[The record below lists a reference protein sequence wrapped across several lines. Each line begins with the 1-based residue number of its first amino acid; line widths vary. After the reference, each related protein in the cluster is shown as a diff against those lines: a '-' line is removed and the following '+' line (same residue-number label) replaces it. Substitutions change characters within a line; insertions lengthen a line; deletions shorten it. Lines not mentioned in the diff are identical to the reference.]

1 LASTWLRLAAS
12 GVLGLASV
20 CALRPAAASSFTVS
34 PIQIDL
40 GAGHRT
46 AVVTVHSDQD
56 ESMLL
61 QAQVLAWSQPGG
73 VDALVDTSEVLVT
86 PAVFTLAAH
95 GQQVVRIALR
105 TDPDRVLERDFR
117 LIVQEVPGAVQPN
130 FTGLNIALRMSLPV
144 FVLPAGK
151 VAPAVAFSA
160 DWDAVSHQLSV
171 VATNSGSAHI
181 QFRGLEARLDA
192 NTEGSGWRDPVL
204 KYVLPGSRM
213 TWHWDVPAGTVLP
226 PQLYIQADS
235 DQGPL
240 SATVET
246 AASPAQP

>member
-1 LASTWLRLAAS
+1 
-12 GVLGLASV
+12 
-20 CALRPAAASSFTVS
+20 VS

-61 QAQVLAWSQPGG
+61 QAQVLAWSQPDG
-73 VDALVDTSEVLVT
+73 VDALSDTSEVLVT
-86 PAVFTLAAH
+86 PAVFTLPAH

-105 TDPDRVLERDFR
+105 SDPDREQERDFR
-117 LIVQEVPGAVQPN
+117 LIVEEVPGAVQPN

-144 FVLPAGK
+144 FVLPAAK
-151 VAPAVAFSA
+151 AAPAVAFSA
-160 DWDAVSHQLSV
+160 DWDTSARKLTV
-171 VATNSGSAHI
+171 VATNSGGAHI
-181 QFRGLEARLDA
+181 QFRGLEARLDS
-192 NTEGSGWRDPVL
+192 NPDGSGWRNPVL

-213 TWHWDVPAGTVLP
+213 SWQWAVPPDTILP
-226 PQLYIQADS
+226 AQLYIQADS

-240 SATVET
+240 SATVDT